1 MKWRLLA
8 QNSIGD
14 IPLLEAHGRD
24 GIIIFTKEHEILYA
38 QYHEEIR
45 DILCRWRVVEKDQT
59 LFTCYSFDE
68 LCEIATH
75 WKAIDRSAPPGSRLA
90 CEVSERSL

>member
-68 LCEIATH
+68 LCEIQS
-75 WKAIDRSAPPGSRLA
+75 IFSSISFPFPPTNFNSTT
-90 CEVSERSL
+90 SLL